1 MDFNLDII
9 EGGIGYT
16 EKIEVDLEKQTEL
29 FQVPT
34 HPGVDR
40 SDVLHDFKNVSYPA
54 YLSM

>member
-40 SDVLHDFKNVSYPA
+40 SDVLHDFKT
-54 YLSM
+54 